1 MHMRVSWGSHPFRST
16 DSTGTE
22 REEEQAAHGLI
33 LVVDD
38 DEDWLAECSF
48 MLETMGLPAIAA
60 ASAEEALAHAANP
73 AISLVIVDYS
83 MPSCDGLELIQQL
96 SVIAAEDGRQIRF
109 IMVTGHATLDVAVGA
124 MRASAVDFLQK
135 PINQDDL
142 KKALQRASGLHDAPP
157 VRTELLSRISSL
169 SSELQR
175 LALLID
181 APAAPNAPASPA
193 HALPA
198 TAPRTSDKDRDAVST
213 DFIRALL
220 RNEAKRRKLGGG
232 LLFGD
237 PAWDMLLDL
246 LLAKLEGRT
255 VSVSSACIASGA
267 PTTTALRLINRLIE
281 ENVLYRVQDERDGL
295 RNFLGIHADIE
306 QGLLDYLAEQ
316 ITH

>member
-1 MHMRVSWGSHPFRST
+1 MP
-16 DSTGTE
+16 GTV
-22 REEEQAAHGLI
+22 

-38 DEDWLAECSF
+38 DTDWLAECGF
-48 MLETMGLPAIAA
+48 MLEAMGLRAIVA
-60 ASAEEALAHAANP
+60 ASAEEALAYAPNP
-73 AISLVIVDYS
+73 DISLVIVDYS
-83 MPSCDGLELIQQL
+83 MPSGDGLALMEQL
-96 SVIAAEDGRQIRF
+96 SGIAAESGRQMKF

-142 KKALQRASGLHDAPP
+142 KKALKRASGLNDATTA
-157 VRTELLSRISSL
+157 RTALLGKISSL

-175 LALLID
+175 LSILMD
-181 APAAPNAPASPA
+181 DKPQTSTTPARPGSDASPSA
-193 HALPA
+193 A
-198 TAPRTSDKDRDAVST
+198 DKEAVST

-232 LLFGD
+232 VLFGD

-267 PTTTALRLINRLIE
+267 PTTTALRLINRLID
-281 ENVLYRVQDERDGL
+281 ENILYRLQDERDGR

-306 QGLLDYLAEQ
+306 DALRNYLVEQ
-316 ITH
+316 MRVH